1 MERYSMVYYL
11 LTFLSILLETGK
23 NVFSNNFSKNVLKND
38 TDIYKFNTFL
48 YIGSLAVL
56 LCTGNYALSWYTA
69 GMAFLFAAVTAL
81 SQYFLL
87 KALAIGSMAYTS
99 FIQGSN
105 LVIPALF
112 GVLFLHSPVKVLQL
126 IALPLLLFSMALV
139 LGVFDKKTA
148 GAEKKAFSVKWLVF
162 ALLSML
168 FTGGI
173 GIMQTLHQT
182 SPHSAELTG
191 FLILTFAFAVLFNL
205 LFWRIG
211 QKKEPAT
218 FSIKANALIQA
229 ALSGIF
235 MGIVNLVNLYL
246 SGVMPTI
253 IFFPLVNGGL
263 IIATILSAVLFFRER
278 LRLPQW
284 IGIVLGVAAMCMLSI

>member
-1 MERYSMVYYL
+1 MVYYL

-56 LCTGNYALSWYTA
+56 LCTGKYAISWYTV

-105 LVIPALF
+105 LVLPALF
-112 GVLFLHSPVKVLQL
+112 GVLFLQSPVKAIQL
-126 IALPLLLFSMALV
+126 VALPILLFSMALV
-139 LGVFDKKTA
+139 LGIFDKKANTA
-148 GAEKKAFSVKWLVF
+148 EEKPFSMKWIAF
-162 ALLSML
+162 ALLSMF

-182 SPHSAELTG
+182 SSHSAELTG

-263 IIATILSAVLFFRER
+263 IIATILSAVIFFRER

>member
-1 MERYSMVYYL
+1 MVYYL

-126 IALPLLLFSMALV
+126 IALPILLFSMALV

-191 FLILTFAFAVLFNL
+191 FLILTFAVAVLFNL

-235 MGIVNLVNLYL
+235 MVIVNLVILYL

-263 IIATILSAVLFFRER
+263 IIMTILSAVIFFRER

-284 IGIVLGVAAMCMLSI
+284 IGIVLGVAAMCILSI

>member
-1 MERYSMVYYL
+1 MAHYL
-11 LTFLSILLETGK
+11 LTFLSIFLETGK

-56 LCTGNYALSWYTA
+56 LCTGNYTISGFTA
-69 GMAFLFAAVTAL
+69 GLAFLFAAVTAL

-87 KALAIGSMAYTS
+87 KALSIGSMAFTT

-112 GVLFLHSPVKVLQL
+112 GVLFLHDPVKMLQL
-126 IALPLLLFSMALV
+126 IALPILLFAMALV
-139 LGVFDKKTA
+139 LGVFDRKTDGGEKKT
-148 GAEKKAFSVKWLVF
+148 FSVKWLVF

-173 GIMQTLHQT
+173 GILQTVHQNST
-182 SPHSAELTG
+182 HKNELTG

-211 QKKEPAT
+211 QRREPST
-218 FSIKANALIQA
+218 FTIRANALIQA

-246 SGVMPTI
+246 AGVMPTI

-263 IIATILSAVLFFRER
+263 IIATILAAVIFFRER
-278 LRLPQW
+278 LRLLHW

>member
-1 MERYSMVYYL
+1 MVYYL

-56 LCTGNYALSWYTA
+56 LCTGNYALSWYTV

-126 IALPLLLFSMALV
+126 IALPILLFSMALV

-218 FSIKANALIQA
+218 FSIQANALIQA
-229 ALSGIF
+229 ALSGICL
-235 MGIVNLVNLYL
+235 GIVNLVNLYL

-263 IIATILSAVLFFRER
+263 IIMTILSAVIFFRER

-284 IGIVLGVAAMCMLSI
+284 IGIVLGVAAMCILSI

>member
-1 MERYSMVYYL
+1 MERHGMVYYL

-48 YIGSLAVL
+48 NIGSLLVL
-56 LCTGNYALSWYTA
+56 LCTGNYALSGYTVA
-69 GMAFLFAAVTAL
+69 LAFLFAAVTAL
-81 SQYFLL
+81 SQVFLL
-87 KALAIGSMAYTS
+87 KALSIGSMAYTS

-112 GVLFLHSPVKVLQL
+112 GVLFLHSPVKMIQL
-126 IALPLLLFSMALV
+126 IALPILLVAMALV
-139 LGVFDKKTA
+139 LGVF
-148 GAEKKAFSVKWLVF
+148 EKKAENGNKSFSVRWLVF

-173 GIMQTLHQT
+173 GILQTIHQN
-182 SPHSAELTG
+182 SSHSAELTG
-191 FLILTFAFAVLFNL
+191 FLICTFAFAVLFNL
-205 LFWRIG
+205 LLWRVR
-211 QKKEPAT
+211 QRKEPAT
-218 FSIKANALIQA
+218 FSVKANALIQA